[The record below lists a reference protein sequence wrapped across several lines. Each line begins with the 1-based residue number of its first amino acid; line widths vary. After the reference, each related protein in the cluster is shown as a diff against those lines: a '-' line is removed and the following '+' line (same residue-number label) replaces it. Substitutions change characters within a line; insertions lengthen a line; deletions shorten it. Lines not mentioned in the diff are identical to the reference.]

1 MSSRMFLMKA
11 SLFLYRLLSFSFIS
25 RFVGVLTRIP
35 LPKCVLY
42 PIIRWFSKKYGI
54 NTDEYEEPREGF
66 RTFNSFFTRTLKTG
80 VRPLDNSPNAVISPV
95 DARID
100 QFGHIESS
108 TLIQAKG
115 IEYSLQGLIPS
126 ERHRY
131 FHDGEFITL
140 YLSPSDYHR
149 IHSPVDGLIEGFLH
163 VPGRLFT
170 VQESLVRVLPRLF
183 ERNER
188 IITFIRTSRGMVA
201 VCKVGATNVGR
212 ISLSYENIFTNTA
225 FRSKKERL
233 YAESERKPVS
243 RGQEIG
249 IFNLGSTVVV
259 LFEKG
264 MITFS
269 ACTIGKKVT
278 MGEKIGEYRK

>member
-1 MSSRMFLMKA
+1 MKA

-42 PIIRWFSKKYGI
+42 PIIHWFSKKYSI
-54 NTDEYEEPREGF
+54 NTDEYEEPRGGF

-80 VRPLDNSPNAVISPV
+80 MRPVDGSVKAIVSPV

-100 QFGHIESS
+100 QYGHIESS

-115 IEYSLQGLIPS
+115 IDYSLEGLIPS
-126 ERHRY
+126 KLHQY
-131 FHDGEFITL
+131 FLDGEFITL

-163 VPGRLFT
+163 VPGKLFT

-183 ERNER
+183 ELNER
-188 IITFIRTSRGMVA
+188 ITTFIRTSRGMVA

-212 ISLSYENIFTNTA
+212 ISLSYENIFTNTT
-225 FRSKKERL
+225 FRSKRERL
-233 YAESERKPVS
+233 YSENERKPVA

-249 IFNLGSTVVV
+249 IFNLGSTVIV
-259 LFEKG
+259 LFEKD
-264 MITFS
+264 MMNFS
-269 ACTIGKKVT
+269 ACTIGKKVKV
-278 MGEKIGEYRK
+278 GEKIGEYRT